1 MHIHKFV
8 FVLFAAF
15 IGALLALIQGCSY
28 SHVTPMTDAGP
39 LVSDGGPIIADAGP
53 MTTVDITPRDMPP
66 GGVLVADDTWHEV
79 ARVWIGHSQN
89 LPAICLELDGD
100 PADIAD
106 VAIASYGRISH
117 RTYFHGIRSGGFSG
131 GTRVCVEL
139 DDPIETLPLIDSTVT
154 MLVLVRIAPTATSG
168 DSFRVGIT
176 GADRLLDGERYR
188 ADIETLWSNRFE
200 IL

>member
-79 ARVWIGHSQN
+79 ARVWIGHSMN

-117 RTYFHGIRSGGFSG
+117 RTYFHGIRSGGFADSM
-131 GTRVCVEL
+131 RVCVEL

-154 MLVLVRIAPTATSG
+154 MLVMVRIAPSAASG

-176 GADRLLDGERYR
+176 GADRILDGERHH
-188 ADIETLWSNRFE
+188 AVIDTLWSNRFE
-200 IL
+200 ID